1 MSMSTPMVA
10 QRRRSRGQFAW
21 YPYLEAGW
29 AAVAVVTL
37 MIVRL
42 DRLPLAA
49 LVVLVAPGLLF
60 ALVRVVAAIA
70 DVKGG
75 AR

>member
-1 MSMSTPMVA
+1 MVA
-10 QRRRSRGQFAW
+10 RRRRRSRGQFAW

-29 AAVAVVTL
+29 AATAAITL

-49 LVVLVAPGLLF
+49 LVVLVAPGLVF
-60 ALVRVVAAIA
+60 VLVRVVAAIA
-70 DVKGG
+70 DAKGG